1 MIRCCLAG
9 FATLFLSA
17 TAIAAPPATPAERTV
32 AAIADSAAFA
42 KARATLDAQHDQFV
56 AEIIKLTE
64 IPAPPFKEA
73 ARATAYVEMYRAL
86 GLHDVAIDPEG
97 NVTGLRPGSDPKAP
111 LIVMS
116 AHLDTVFPEGT
127 IVTVRREGTKLHA
140 PGIGDDTR
148 GLSTLL
154 AYIRAL
160 DAAGIRTRHSILF
173 VGTVGEEGR
182 GDLRGVRY
190 LLTKGPYKDRIGA
203 FFSIDGSDPNRVT
216 HGAVGSKRY
225 HVVFTGPGG
234 HSYGAFGIV
243 NPMAAMAQAVTDLY
257 KISLPATP
265 RTTYAAS
272 VTGGGT
278 SVNAIPSEVFMD
290 FDMRSEDPAALA
302 DLEKRFLAILKAAAD
317 GENKARS
324 SDVGRV
330 TVDPQPIGDRPAGST
345 PRDAM
350 LVQTMAAAIKALGY
364 VPDYNA
370 SSTDSNIAMS
380 IGIPAVTIG
389 SGGLADR
396 SHSLSEWIDVAKP
409 ESLRGMTVGMLALLA
424 AAEMEKR

>member
-9 FATLFLSA
+9 FAALFLPA
-17 TAIAAPPATPAERTV
+17 TAIAAPPITPAERAV
-32 AAIADSAAFA
+32 AAITDSAAFA

-56 AEIIKLTE
+56 AEIIRLTE
-64 IPAPPFKEA
+64 IPSPPFKEA
-73 ARATAYVEMYRAL
+73 ARAAAYAEMYRAL
-86 GLHDVAIDPEG
+86 GLREVTVDPEG
-97 NVTGLRPGSDPKAP
+97 NVTGIRPGSDPKAS

-116 AHLDTVFPEGT
+116 AHMDTVFPEGT
-127 IVTVRREGTKLHA
+127 TVTVRREGTKLHA
-140 PGIGDDTR
+140 PGVGDDTR
-148 GLSTLL
+148 GLCNLL

-182 GDLRGVRY
+182 GDLRGARY
-190 LLTKGPYKDRIGA
+190 LLTKGAYKDRIGA
-203 FFSIDGSDPNRVT
+203 FFSIDGNNPSRVT

-225 HVVFTGPGG
+225 HVIFRGPGG

-243 NPMAAMAQAVTDLY
+243 NPIAAMAQAVTDLY
-257 KISLPATP
+257 KIDLPTKP
-265 RTTYAAS
+265 KTTYAAS
-272 VTGGGT
+272 VAGGGT

-302 DLEKRFLAILKAAAD
+302 NLEKRFLAILTAAAN

-324 SDVGRV
+324 TRVGSV
-330 TVDPQPIGDRPAGST
+330 TIDPQPIGDRPAGST

-350 LVQTMAAAIKALGY
+350 LVQTTAAAVKAIGY
-364 VPDYNA
+364 VPDYYA

-389 SGGLADR
+389 SGGVADR
-396 SHSLSEWIDVAKP
+396 GHSMDEWIDVAKP
-409 ESLRGMTVGMLALLA
+409 ESVRGMTVGLLALLA
-424 AAEMEKR
+424 AAEMNTR